1 MDAAGRVPGGM
12 FCSNAVTQMTD
23 SSEYPEFTMATIRSR
38 PFSLGRVW
46 ALALAASVALA
57 GVAAAGQKDRNF
69 VVSEKAYTLPAVSL
83 IDSVGGPVDVARI
96 TAQAQR
102 TVISFIF
109 TSCAGIC
116 PMITANMARAVPALD
131 ALGDDYQI
139 LLISVDP
146 EFDTP
151 QRLREYGR
159 RFNAGEPIR
168 FLTGDRGDVFRVLRS
183 LEALYEGSNKMNHQP
198 VTLISGDQ
206 PGSWTRIDGLIG
218 SDVLVEQYRKLTT
231 RKSG

>member
-1 MDAAGRVPGGM
+1 MAKIRNWPFAFRLVVALAFAG
-12 FCSNAVTQMTD
+12 S
-23 SSEYPEFTMATIRSR
+23 
-38 PFSLGRVW
+38 
-46 ALALAASVALA
+46 LALAGL
-57 GVAAAGQKDRNF
+57 AAAGQKDRNF
-69 VVSEKAYTLPAVSL
+69 VVTEKAYTLPAVSL
-83 IDSVGGPVDVARI
+83 VDSTGRRVDVARI
-96 TAQAQR
+96 TEQARR

-116 PMITANMARAVPALD
+116 PMITANMARAVPELD
-131 ALGDDYQI
+131 AYGDDYQI

-151 QRLREYGR
+151 QRLREYGQ
-159 RFNAGEPIR
+159 RFNAGDPIR
-168 FLTGDRGDVFRVLRS
+168 FLTGDSGDVFRVLRS

-218 SDVLVEQYRKLTT
+218 SDVLVEQYRKLTARQT
-231 RKSG
+231 G